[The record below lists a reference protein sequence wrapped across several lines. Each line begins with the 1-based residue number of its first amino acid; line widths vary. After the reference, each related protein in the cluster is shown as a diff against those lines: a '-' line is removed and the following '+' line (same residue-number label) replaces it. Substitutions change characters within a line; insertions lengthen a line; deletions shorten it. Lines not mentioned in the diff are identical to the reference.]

1 MPRFLLEAKSEFHE
15 AISDS
20 LGLREFVGKLALHLF
35 QLLRESGTHAR
46 LRIVMAAIIDRV
58 PPKIKVNGAFI
69 GSEPWKTV
77 NPVENVGKIG
87 VQVLHYI
94 GAKRWH
100 EAPRPS

>member
-1 MPRFLLEAKSEFHE
+1 
-15 AISDS
+15 
-20 LGLREFVGKLALHLF
+20 
-35 QLLRESGTHAR
+35 
-46 LRIVMAAIIDRV
+46 MAAIIDRV